1 MKPFLF
7 LIPLLFL
14 GCHVPNA
21 TGRWELVQGEARVVW
36 SDGWRDILRAENGRI
51 RKYAFKPGTTFSD
64 KHDNTDSAEKR

>member
-1 MKPFLF
+1 MTLNADFTARKS
-7 LIPLLFL
+7 
-14 GCHVPNA
+14 HVPNA

-51 RKYAFKPGTTFSD
+51 RKYAFKPGTTFLD